1 LQLFALKAEAFLKL
15 HKYEEAD
22 ILLVTAHKIEGGLSK
37 STSIQADIRTLLV
50 QAQVDMTLGR

>member
-1 LQLFALKAEAFLKL
+1 MKL

-22 ILLVTAHKIEGGLSK
+22 ILLVTAHKIESGLSK